1 MSAVGD
7 GKRLA
12 QAPAND
18 NVPQAGEAPN
28 VADASSASKLLDQGP
43 KVRRSRPCKPLKR
56 SPSGADSGAS
66 KGLGVEVLIPEGL
79 PIQVV
84 EIEVLA
90 ELLDSLG
97 PAANDNEGPE

>member
-1 MSAVGD
+1 
-7 GKRLA
+7 
-12 QAPAND
+12 
-18 NVPQAGEAPN
+18 
-28 VADASSASKLLDQGP
+28 
-43 KVRRSRPCKPLKR
+43 
-56 SPSGADSGAS
+56 
-66 KGLGVEVLIPEGL
+66 LGVEVLIPEGL